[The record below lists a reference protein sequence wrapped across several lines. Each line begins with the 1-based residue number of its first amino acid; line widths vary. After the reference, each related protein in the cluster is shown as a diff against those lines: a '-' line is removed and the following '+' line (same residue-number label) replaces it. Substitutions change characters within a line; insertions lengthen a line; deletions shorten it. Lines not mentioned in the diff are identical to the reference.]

1 MTRSRSAA
9 TRSGIAPA
17 LLVGLWVWAAGV
29 AAAADGEVIPVNVLV
44 THLSNEGAPRIDP
57 SAQFLD
63 KRMRGQIVYDS
74 MRVVKKRRI
83 NLQLDEVGTFNLPNG
98 KAVRLR
104 PIHKGEKGV
113 LMAVDVEG
121 AAKLDIR
128 VKSHHP
134 VVIRAGP
141 YKGGSLVLS
150 LELDY

>member
-1 MTRSRSAA
+1 MTRSRSAV
-9 TRSGIAPA
+9 TLSGIAPA
-17 LLVGLWVWAAGV
+17 LVVGLWLLAAGV
-29 AAAADGEVIPVNVLV
+29 PAAAEGETIPVNVLV
-44 THLSNEGAPRIDP
+44 THISNEGVPGIDP

-63 KRMRGQIVYDS
+63 QRLRGQFIYDS

-83 NLQLDEVGTFNLPNG
+83 NLQLDEVSEFNLPSG

-104 PIHKGEKGV
+104 PIHKGEAGV

>member
-9 TRSGIAPA
+9 TLSGIAPA
-17 LLVGLWVWAAGV
+17 LFVGLWVWAAGAP
-29 AAAADGEVIPVNVLV
+29 AAAEGETISVNVLV
-44 THLSNEGAPRIDP
+44 THISKEGAPRIDP
-57 SAQFLD
+57 SARFLD
-63 KRMRGQIVYDS
+63 DRLRDQIIYDS
-74 MRVVKKRRI
+74 MRVIKKRRI
-83 NLQLDEVGTFNLPNG
+83 DLQLDEVSTFNLPSG
-98 KAVRLR
+98 KTVHLR
-104 PIHKGEKGV
+104 PIHKGEGGV

>member
-1 MTRSRSAA
+1 MTRSRSTPSRA
-9 TRSGIAPA
+9 GIASA
-17 LLVGLWVWAAGV
+17 LLVGLLVWAAGV
-29 AAAADGEVIPVNVLV
+29 PALAEGEAIRVSVLG
-44 THLSNEGAPRIDP
+44 THLSNQGVPRIDP

-63 KRMRGQIVYDS
+63 KRLRSQFRYDNI
-74 MRVVKKRRI
+74 RVIKKRRI
-83 NLQLDEVGTFNLPNG
+83 SLQLDEVGTFNLPSG

-104 PIHKGEKGV
+104 PIHKGKGGV